1 MSWRKQKPAA
11 LSSGRKKQ
19 NITDGQQEQFMFRIK
34 GELLRLYRQG
44 VRTFLCGMAAGAETA
59 AAEVV
64 LALRDSTLPD
74 LRLVRVPAWEERTK
88 NWSEP
93 DRDRFFAVMERRD
106 EEIMLQTAYTEGAL
120 ERQREY
126 LLQNSEYRLFAE

>member
-1 MSWRKQKPAA
+1 MDKAKTCCVIGGAE
-11 LSSGRKKQ
+11 KQ

-59 AAEVV
+59 AAEAV

-74 LRLVRVPAWEERTK
+74 LRLVGVLAWEERTN

-93 DRDRFFAVMERRD
+93 DRDRFFAVMERCD

-126 LLQNSEYRLFAE
+126 LLQSSEYRFIAE

>member
-1 MSWRKQKPAA
+1 MDKAKTCCII
-11 LSSGRKKQ
+11 GGEKKQ

-59 AAEVV
+59 AAEAV

-74 LRLVRVPAWEERTK
+74 LRLVGILAWEKRTN

-93 DRDRFFAVMERRD
+93 DRDRFFAVMERCD

-126 LLQNSEYRLFAE
+126 LLQNSEYRFIAE

>member
-1 MSWRKQKPAA
+1 MEKAKTCCII
-11 LSSGRKKQ
+11 GGTNKK
-19 NITDGQQEQFMFRIK
+19 TDTDNPQEQFIWRIK
-34 GELLRLYRQG
+34 GEILRLYRQG
-44 VRTFLCGMAAGAETA
+44 VRSFLCGMAAGAETA

-64 LALRDSTLPD
+64 LALRDSTLSD
-74 LRLVRVPAWEERTK
+74 LRLVGVLAWEERTN

-93 DRDRFFAVMERRD
+93 DRDRFFAVMERCD

-126 LLQNSEYRLFAE
+126 LLQNSEYRLFAA

>member
-1 MSWRKQKPAA
+1 MEKAKTCCII
-11 LSSGRKKQ
+11 GGTNKK
-19 NITDGQQEQFMFRIK
+19 TDTDNPQEQFMWRIK

>member
-1 MSWRKQKPAA
+1 MDKAKTCCII
-11 LSSGRKKQ
+11 GGTNKK
-19 NITDGQQEQFMFRIK
+19 NDTDNPQEQFMFRIK
-34 GELLRLYRQG
+34 GELLWLYRQG
-44 VRTFLCGMAAGAETA
+44 VRTFLCCMAAGAETA
-59 AAEVV
+59 AAVV
-64 LALRDSTLPD
+64 LALRDSTLSD
-74 LRLVRVPAWEERTK
+74 LRLVGVLAWEERTN

-93 DRDRFFAVMERRD
+93 DRDRFFAVMERCD

>member
-1 MSWRKQKPAA
+1 MEKAKTCCVIGGAE
-11 LSSGRKKQ
+11 KQ

-59 AAEVV
+59 AAVV
-64 LALRDSTLPD
+64 LALRDSTLSD
-74 LRLVRVPAWEERTK
+74 LRLVGVLAWEERTN

-93 DRDRFFAVMERRD
+93 DRDRFFAVMERCD

-120 ERQREY
+120 ER
-126 LLQNSEYRLFAE
+126 

>member
-1 MSWRKQKPAA
+1 MDKAKTCCII
-11 LSSGRKKQ
+11 GETNKK
-19 NITDGQQEQFMFRIK
+19 NDTDNPQEQFMWRIM
-34 GELLRLYRQG
+34 GEILRLYRQG

-64 LALRDSTLPD
+64 LALRDSTLSD
-74 LRLVRVPAWEERTK
+74 LRLVGVLAWEERTN

-93 DRDRFFAVMERRD
+93 DRDRFFAVMERCD

-126 LLQNSEYRLFAE
+126 LLQSSEYRFIAE

>member
-1 MSWRKQKPAA
+1 MEKAKTCCII
-11 LSSGRKKQ
+11 GGTNKK
-19 NITDGQQEQFMFRIK
+19 NDTDNPQEQFMFRIK

-59 AAEVV
+59 AAV
-64 LALRDSTLPD
+64 LALQDSTLSD
-74 LRLVRVPAWEERTK
+74 LRLVGVLAWEERTN

-93 DRDRFFAVMERRD
+93 DRDRFFAVMERCD
-106 EEIMLQTAYTEGAL
+106 EEIMLQSAYTEGAL

>member
-1 MSWRKQKPAA
+1 MDKAKTCCVIGGAE
-11 LSSGRKKQ
+11 KQ

-44 VRTFLCGMAAGAETA
+44 VRTFLCGMAAEAETA
-59 AAEVV
+59 AAVV
-64 LALRDSTLPD
+64 LALRDSTLSD
-74 LRLVRVPAWEERTK
+74 LRLVRVLAWEKRTN

-93 DRDRFFAVMERRD
+93 DRDRFFAVMERCD

>member
-1 MSWRKQKPAA
+1 MADQ
-11 LSSGRKKQ
+11 GRA
-19 NITDGQQEQFMFRIK
+19 
-34 GELLRLYRQG
+34 LLRLYRQG

-64 LALRDSTLPD
+64 LALRDSTLSD
-74 LRLVRVPAWEERTK
+74 LRLVGVLAWEERTN

-93 DRDRFFAVMERRD
+93 DRDRFFAVMERCD

>member
-1 MSWRKQKPAA
+1 MEKSKTCCII
-11 LSSGRKKQ
+11 GGTNKK
-19 NITDGQQEQFMFRIK
+19 TDTDNPQEQFIWRVK
-34 GELLRLYRQG
+34 GEILRLYRQG
-44 VRTFLCGMAAGAETA
+44 VRTFLCGMAAGAEIA

-64 LALRDSTLPD
+64 LALRDSTLSD
-74 LRLVRVPAWEERTK
+74 LRLVGVLAWEERTN

-93 DRDRFFAVMERRD
+93 DRDRFFAVMERCD

-126 LLQNSEYRLFAE
+126 LLQSSEYRFIAE

>member
-1 MSWRKQKPAA
+1 MDKAKTCCII
-11 LSSGRKKQ
+11 GGTNKK
-19 NITDGQQEQFMFRIK
+19 NDTDNPQEQFMWRIM
-34 GELLRLYRQG
+34 GEILRLYRQG
-44 VRTFLCGMAAGAETA
+44 VRTFLCGMAAGAEIA

-64 LALRDSTLPD
+64 LALRDSTLSD
-74 LRLVRVPAWEERTK
+74 LRLVGVLAWEERTN

-93 DRDRFFAVMERRD
+93 DRDRFFAVMERCD

-126 LLQNSEYRLFAE
+126 LLQSSEYRFIAE

>member
-1 MSWRKQKPAA
+1 MDKAKTCCII
-11 LSSGRKKQ
+11 GGTNKK
-19 NITDGQQEQFMFRIK
+19 NDTDNPQEQFMWRIM
-34 GELLRLYRQG
+34 GEILRLYRQW

-59 AAEVV
+59 AAEAV
-64 LALRDSTLPD
+64 LALRDSTLSD
-74 LRLVRVPAWEERTK
+74 LRLVGVLAWEERTN

-93 DRDRFFAVMERRD
+93 DRDRFFAVMERCD

>member
-1 MSWRKQKPAA
+1 MEKARTCCII
-11 LSSGRKKQ
+11 GGTNKK
-19 NITDGQQEQFMFRIK
+19 TDTDNPQEQFMWRIK

-64 LALRDSTLPD
+64 LALRDSTLSD
-74 LRLVRVPAWEERTK
+74 LRLVGVLAWEERTN

-93 DRDRFFAVMERRD
+93 DRDRFFAVMKRCD

>member
-1 MSWRKQKPAA
+1 MEKAKTCCIIGGAE
-11 LSSGRKKQ
+11 KQ

-59 AAEVV
+59 ATEVV

-74 LRLVRVPAWEERTK
+74 LRLVGVLAWEERTN

-93 DRDRFFAVMERRD
+93 DRDRFFAVMERCD

>member
-1 MSWRKQKPAA
+1 MEKAKTCCII
-11 LSSGRKKQ
+11 GGEKKQ

-59 AAEVV
+59 AAEAV

-74 LRLVRVPAWEERTK
+74 LRLVGILAWEERTN

-93 DRDRFFAVMERRD
+93 DRDRFFAVMERCD

-126 LLQNSEYRLFAE
+126 LLQNSEYRFIAE

>member
-1 MSWRKQKPAA
+1 MEKAKTCCIIGGAE
-11 LSSGRKKQ
+11 KQ

-74 LRLVRVPAWEERTK
+74 LRLVGVQAWEERTN

-93 DRDRFFAVMERRD
+93 DRDRFFAVMERCD

-126 LLQNSEYRLFAE
+126 LLQNSEYRFIAE

>member
-1 MSWRKQKPAA
+1 MEKAKTCCVI
-11 LSSGRKKQ
+11 GGEKKQ
-19 NITDGQQEQFMFRIK
+19 NITDGQQEQFMWRIK

-59 AAEVV
+59 AAEAV

-74 LRLVRVPAWEERTK
+74 LRLVGVLAWEERTN

-93 DRDRFFAVMERRD
+93 DRDRFFAVMERCD

-126 LLQNSEYRLFAE
+126 LLQNSEYRFIAE

>member
-1 MSWRKQKPAA
+1 MDKAKTCCIF
-11 LSSGRKKQ
+11 GGTNKK
-19 NITDGQQEQFMFRIK
+19 TDTDNPQEQFMWRIK

-64 LALRDSTLPD
+64 LALRDSTLSD
-74 LRLVRVPAWEERTK
+74 LRLVGILAWEERTN

-93 DRDRFFAVMERRD
+93 DRDRFFAVMERCD
-106 EEIMLQTAYTEGAL
+106 GEIMLQTAYTEGAL
-120 ERQREY
+120 ER
-126 LLQNSEYRLFAE
+126 

>member
-1 MSWRKQKPAA
+1 MDKAKTCCVIGGAE
-11 LSSGRKKQ
+11 KQ

-74 LRLVRVPAWEERTK
+74 LRLVGVQAWEERTN

-93 DRDRFFAVMERRD
+93 DRDRFFAVMERCD

-120 ERQREY
+120 ERQRKY

>member
-1 MSWRKQKPAA
+1 MDKAKTCCII
-11 LSSGRKKQ
+11 GGEKKQ

-59 AAEVV
+59 AAEAI

-74 LRLVRVPAWEERTK
+74 LRLVGVLAWEERTN

-93 DRDRFFAVMERRD
+93 DRDRFFAVMERCD

-120 ERQREY
+120 ERQWEY

>member
-1 MSWRKQKPAA
+1 MEKAKTCCVIGGAE
-11 LSSGRKKQ
+11 KQ

-34 GELLRLYRQG
+34 GELLRLYRRG

-59 AAEVV
+59 AAEAV

-74 LRLVRVPAWEERTK
+74 LRLVGVLAWEERTN

-93 DRDRFFAVMERRD
+93 DRDRFFAVMERCD
-106 EEIMLQTAYTEGAL
+106 EEIMLQTAYTERAL

-126 LLQNSEYRLFAE
+126 LLQNSEYRFIAE

>member
-1 MSWRKQKPAA
+1 MEKAKTCCIIGGAE
-11 LSSGRKKQ
+11 KQ

-74 LRLVRVPAWEERTK
+74 LRLIGVLAWEERTN

-93 DRDRFFAVMERRD
+93 DRDRFFAVMERCD

-126 LLQNSEYRLFAE
+126 LLQNSEYRIFAE

>member
-1 MSWRKQKPAA
+1 MEKAKTCCIIGWE
-11 LSSGRKKQ
+11 KKQ

-59 AAEVV
+59 AAEAV

-74 LRLVRVPAWEERTK
+74 LRLVGVLAWEERTN

-93 DRDRFFAVMERRD
+93 DRDRFFAVMERCD

-126 LLQNSEYRLFAE
+126 LLQSSEYRLFAE

>member
-1 MSWRKQKPAA
+1 MEKAKTCCII
-11 LSSGRKKQ
+11 GGTNKK
-19 NITDGQQEQFMFRIK
+19 NDTDNPQEQFMFRIK

-44 VRTFLCGMAAGAETA
+44 VRTFLCGMAAGAETV
-59 AAEVV
+59 AAEAV
-64 LALRDSTLPD
+64 LALRDNTLPD
-74 LRLVRVPAWEERTK
+74 LRLVGILAWEERTN

-93 DRDRFFAVMERRD
+93 DRDRFFAVMERCD

-126 LLQNSEYRLFAE
+126 LLQSSEYRFIAE

>member
-1 MSWRKQKPAA
+1 MEKAKTCCII
-11 LSSGRKKQ
+11 GGEKKQ

-44 VRTFLCGMAAGAETA
+44 VCTFLCGMAAGAETA
-59 AAEVV
+59 AADVV

-74 LRLVRVPAWEERTK
+74 LRLVGVLAWKERTN

-93 DRDRFFAVMERRD
+93 DRDRFFAVMERCD

>member
-1 MSWRKQKPAA
+1 MDKAKTCCII
-11 LSSGRKKQ
+11 GGEKKQ

-44 VRTFLCGMAAGAETA
+44 IRTFLCGMAAGAETA
-59 AAEVV
+59 AADVV
-64 LALRDSTLPD
+64 LALRDSTLSD
-74 LRLVRVPAWEERTK
+74 LRLVGVLTWEERTN

-93 DRDRFFAVMERRD
+93 DRDRFFAVMERCD

-126 LLQNSEYRLFAE
+126 LLQNSEYRFIAK